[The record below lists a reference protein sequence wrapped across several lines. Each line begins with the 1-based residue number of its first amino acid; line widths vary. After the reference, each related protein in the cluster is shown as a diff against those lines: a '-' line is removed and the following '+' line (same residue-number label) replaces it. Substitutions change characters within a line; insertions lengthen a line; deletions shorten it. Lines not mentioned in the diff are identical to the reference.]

1 MGSGRRWLVDSP
13 FRGVY
18 AILDVDSVERRR
30 LDVEPV
36 AEALLAGGARVLQ
49 LRAKG
54 RAADETLAWLRA
66 LAPLA
71 GRAGV
76 PLIANDRPDLARL
89 AGCAGVHVGQDDLPV
104 EEVRRTFGE
113 LLVGV
118 STHNLEQ
125 LEGALAARPDYVA
138 LGPIFETR
146 TKANPDPTVGVDL
159 LKEAVRRATR
169 AGLPVVA
176 IGGIDHDTVARV
188 GAAGASP
195 AVVAALLPN
204 VAERVEPY
212 EDIAERT
219 RRLVAVWE
227 RSLRGAPQEAPSDP
241 S

>member
-1 MGSGRRWLVDSP
+1 MDSP

>member
-1 MGSGRRWLVDSP
+1 MDRP
-13 FRGVY
+13 FHGVY
-18 AILDVDSVERRR
+18 AILDVDSVERRQ
-30 LDVEPV
+30 LGVVPV

-71 GRAGV
+71 ERAGI

-89 AGCAGVHVGQDDLPV
+89 AGCVGVHVGQDDLPV

-118 STHNLEQ
+118 STHNLDQ
-125 LEGALAARPDYVA
+125 LEAALAGRPDYVA
-138 LGPIFETR
+138 LGPIFETH

-159 LKEAVRRATR
+159 LKQAARRATR
-169 AGLPVVA
+169 AGLPLVA
-176 IGGIDHDTVARV
+176 IGGIDHVTVAQV

-204 VAERVEPY
+204 VADGGDPY
-212 EDIAERT
+212 EEIAERT
-219 RRLVAVWE
+219 RRLAVVWE
-227 RSLRGAPQEAPSDP
+227 RSFRSAPREAPSDP
-241 S
+241 P